1 MKSSTSTYSLSTTFV
16 LRRSFCVGIDS
27 KVGLFVR
34 CVYKPML
41 VCLRENSVG
50 EVAVLL
56 CGAGIMEDFLPKSNL
71 PVVLR
76 IYEFCSYK
84 GNTVFSLRL
93 VCLDFGLFEKIE
105 S

>member
-1 MKSSTSTYSLSTTFV
+1 M
-16 LRRSFCVGIDS
+16 
-27 KVGLFVR
+27 
-34 CVYKPML
+34 
-41 VCLRENSVG
+41 
-50 EVAVLL
+50 LL

-76 IYEFCSYK
+76 IGEFWSYR
-84 GNTVFSLRL
+84 GNTVFSLRV